1 MSSLAVISAWRGIGR
16 IPSSFPEVVVASPD
30 VRLLEARL
38 LQRVENP
45 LPADPREVD
54 SRRGYLEVDDFG
66 LGVGPWDGVPSFA
79 AASR

>member
-1 MSSLAVISAWRGIGR
+1 MNRDHNKR

-38 LQRVENP
+38 LQRADNP
-45 LPADPREVD
+45 LPADPRESTQGAAT
-54 SRRGYLEVDDFG
+54 SRSTISVSVSA
-66 LGVGPWDGVPSFA
+66 LGTGIPSFT